1 MENTV
6 KKTKAMYFAELR
18 EMVLAA
24 VEDQAQQD
32 ELVEFIDKQ
41 IETLEKRKVAAAERA
56 EKKRAESDAMTD
68 AILAQIGNELI
79 TVDEIVI
86 ALDSEEV
93 TRNKVTARLGKL
105 VKAGTIVKEAVKVEG
120 NKRMAYRLA
129 TDADAADADEE

>member
-24 VEDQAQQD
+24 VEDQAQRD

-56 EKKRAESDAMTD
+56 EKKKAESDAMTD
-68 AILAQIGNELI
+68 AILAQIGNEPI

>member
-105 VKAGTIVKEAVKVEG
+105 VKAGTIVKEAVKVDG

>member
-32 ELVEFIDKQ
+32 ELLEFIDKQ

-56 EKKRAESDAMTD
+56 EKKKAESDAMTD

-120 NKRMAYRLA
+120 NKRMAYHLA